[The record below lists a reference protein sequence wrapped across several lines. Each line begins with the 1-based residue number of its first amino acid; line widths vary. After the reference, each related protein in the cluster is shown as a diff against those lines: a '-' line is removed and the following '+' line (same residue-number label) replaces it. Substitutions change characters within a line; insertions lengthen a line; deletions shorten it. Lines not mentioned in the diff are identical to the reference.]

1 MTNKVLRGAIKT
13 PNGITYEVD
22 VIDILPSPDVTLT
35 TVTGFTSVE
44 LADDYLMG
52 LQSLNNKSAKYL
64 EGVQKALDILTA

>member
-1 MTNKVLRGAIKT
+1 MANEVLRGAIKT
-13 PNGITYEVD
+13 PNGTSYTVD

-35 TVTGFTSVE
+35 TVTGFLTVQ